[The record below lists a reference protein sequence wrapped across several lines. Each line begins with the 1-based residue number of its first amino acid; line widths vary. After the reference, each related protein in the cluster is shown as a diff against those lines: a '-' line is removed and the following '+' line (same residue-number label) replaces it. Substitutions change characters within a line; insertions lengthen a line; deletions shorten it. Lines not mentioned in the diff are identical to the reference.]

1 MNNCSLYENLQFTWI
16 FAVLHEHRN
25 FSKSGWGSFTW
36 IFAGGAPGIQLPC
49 PATTKWKEPACFLAV
64 ERQVFSVSAS
74 AKKHSFL
81 VFLGNFTFWIFA
93 VWPRATAP
101 VEGTAPFVG
110 FSLTWTNIITK
121 SAFLFNGFNK
131 RSSPNFNSLDWCYV
145 VFFWFR
151 LLNENCVYYL
161 LIFAVVRETQDG
173 RERSGVSVFKSWFIT
188 LLQLEPQYC
197 GCLYKLAIPIVKLAL
212 LLSIDAN
219 AHYNRFM
226 IPHIYQLRYNS

>member
-1 MNNCSLYENLQFTWI
+1 MYPVVRICSGSFATLVWE
-16 FAVLHEHRN
+16 AVLLLHEYLNIYMNILQLWFEAVLLLHEYLPVPPQA
-25 FSKSGWGSFTW
+25 SGYRVQPSPSEK
-36 IFAGGAPGIQLPC
+36 IL
-49 PATTKWKEPACFLAV
+49 WK
-64 ERQVFSVSAS
+64 VFSVSN
-74 AKKHSFL
+74 SFL
-81 VFLGNFTFWIFA
+81 VFSGNLTFWIFA

-197 GCLYKLAIPIVKLAL
+197 GGLYKLAIPIVKLAL

-226 IPHIYQLRYNS
+226 NFYTYQLRYNS